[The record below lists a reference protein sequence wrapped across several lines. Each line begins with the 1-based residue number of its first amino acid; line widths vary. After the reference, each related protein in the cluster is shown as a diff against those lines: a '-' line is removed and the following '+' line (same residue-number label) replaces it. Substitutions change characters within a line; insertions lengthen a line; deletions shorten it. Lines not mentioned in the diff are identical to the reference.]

1 MNNLLAGIGKATT
14 NGKNDLLRSLN
25 YDELMTDRDLLC
37 CSHYQSSYQTFLTVE
52 IKFTDCLFSFHQQ
65 VFSSG
70 FIEDEEQ
77 EALEV
82 DFANKY
88 LGGGALSRGCV
99 QVSFFQLTDY

>member
-1 MNNLLAGIGKATT
+1 
-14 NGKNDLLRSLN
+14 
-25 YDELMTDRDLLC
+25 
-37 CSHYQSSYQTFLTVE
+37 
-52 IKFTDCLFSFHQQ
+52 

-70 FIEDEEQ
+70 FTEDEEQ

-99 QVSFFQLTDY
+99 QVFLFFIVKFYFPSTL